1 MEKKMMAKLEAKFE
15 NEVED
20 EDFLKLAR
28 IY

>member
-15 NEVED
+15 NKVED